1 VSDAVDKI
9 NEMTSQIARAAAGQK
24 TGSGQIMR
32 ASERMRELTRS
43 VKNST
48 DEQAKGSKDITV
60 AVENMSV
67 KVGMVNRAAGEV
79 HNDSRE
85 GDRRIKEIAKANA
98 DLAARLHVAMDV
110 MAAQSGEQ

>member
-1 VSDAVDKI
+1 
-9 NEMTSQIARAAAGQK
+9 
-24 TGSGQIMR
+24 MR

-60 AVENMSV
+60 AVENMSM

-79 HNDSRE
+79 Q
-85 GDRRIKEIAKANA
+85 
-98 DLAARLHVAMDV
+98 AAAT
-110 MAAQSGEQ
+110 